1 MTNYYSKDELKQ
13 FGFKELG
20 ENVNI
25 SRKASVYGAENMVIG
40 SNVRIN
46 DFCFLSG
53 KIQLGNNIYIAQ
65 YSALFAGEYGIEMHD
80 FSSLASRCAVYASS
94 DDYSGE
100 YLTNATISAEYC
112 NLTGGRVVLGKHVII
127 GTGTSIMPNV
137 LIGEG
142 TAVGSMSLVRNS
154 LEPWGIYVGIPCK
167 WIKERK
173 KDLLELEK
181 KYLEVLEKQ

>member
-1 MTNYYSKDELKQ
+1 MTNYYSEDELKQ

-20 ENVNI
+20 DNVNI
-25 SRKASVYGAENMVIG
+25 SRKASIYGAENMVIG
-40 SNVRIN
+40 CNVRID
-46 DFCFLSG
+46 DFCFLIG
-53 KIQLGNNIYIAQ
+53 KIQLGSNIHIAQ
-65 YSALFAGEYGIEMHD
+65 YSALFGGEYGIEMHD
-80 FSSLASRCAVYASS
+80 FSGLSSRCVIYAAS

-100 YLTNATISAEYC
+100 YLTNPTIPAEYC
-112 NLTGGRVVLGKHVII
+112 NVTGGRVVLGKHVII

-154 LEPWGIYVGIPCK
+154 LESWGIYAGVPCK
-167 WIKERK
+167 RIKERK

-181 KYLEVLEKQ
+181 KYLEVKE

>member
-1 MTNYYSKDELKQ
+1 MTNYYSKDELEQ

-20 ENVNI
+20 QNVMI

-40 SNVRIN
+40 SDVRIN

-53 KIQLGNNIYIAQ
+53 KIQFGNNIYIGQ
-65 YSALFAGEYGIEMHD
+65 YSALFAGDYGIEMFD

-100 YLTNATISAEYC
+100 YLTNATIPKEYC
-112 NLTGGRVVLGKHVII
+112 NLTGGKVILGKHVII
-127 GTGTSIMPNV
+127 GTGSTIMPNV
-137 LIGEG
+137 SVGEG
-142 TAVGSMSLVRNS
+142 AAVGSMSLVRNS

-167 WIKERK
+167 KIKERK
-173 KDLLELEK
+173 KDLLEQEK
-181 KYLEVLEKQ
+181 KYLATKE